1 MDRTK
6 LSPGCVVVIDA
17 FDDIPEHLFQIDE
30 VLEDCVTGFALSGP
44 LTGEYQGYVR
54 IYLNVGTD
62 ADPVFNGYTHLQ
74 VNPGDQ
80 LTIIYQSGKWSPGLN
95 ETYDALGYGGDPRSA
110 NNVIKGVS
118 HAALIGRIGH
128 HQPFFVGEHYHHIVG
143 ESGMLYLGI
152 NDSDVGNNSGFLQVK
167 VKIEEK

>member
-1 MDRTK
+1 MNKPKSLLLALLFLISVSLACSVSLNLRSSPQTDL
-6 LSPGCVVVIDA
+6 LSIQA
-17 FDDIPEHLFQIDE
+17 NE
-30 VLEDCVTGFALSGP
+30 TW
-44 LTGEYQGYVR
+44 T
-54 IYLNVGTD
+54 N
-62 ADPVFNGYTHLQ
+62 THLQ